1 MRIKVLVSFLVLA
14 MGMNV
19 AFAQEDVRKLPFVSS
34 DVCRDCHAD
43 IHSYWKNSMHANSFN
58 DPIFNTAYQKAIQL
72 DEEAKQ
78 LCLQCHAPVVLL
90 NQDYDTEHDITREG
104 VTCDFCHTIT
114 AISRQGDNFAYEF
127 KLDRTRMGP
136 LKEANSPIHESAYS
150 ELHTKS
156 EFCAGCHEFTNSVG
170 VKLLGTYSEW
180 KRSPYAAEGIQCQNC
195 HMPMTE
201 GLVVRPEVQ
210 KTTGGVNLHDLQGGH
225 SVDKVKAAATVRIK
239 EVQKFPGSVRI
250 SVDVTN
256 KGSGHSIPTGTP
268 SRELLLQVELL
279 SVPENR
285 LIEKK
290 ETCFKKTLIGA
301 NGQILEGDAEIMVGA
316 KKLLSDNRIGP
327 RETRTIHATFVN
339 MPTDTYRIRVKL
351 YYNYLA
357 ETSPGHMQQMLIEM
371 ASEERAVFIQ

>member
-1 MRIKVLVSFLVLA
+1 M
-14 MGMNV
+14 
-19 AFAQEDVRKLPFVSS
+19 
-34 DVCRDCHAD
+34 
-43 IHSYWKNSMHANSFN
+43 
-58 DPIFNTAYQKAIQL
+58 PI
-72 DEEAKQ
+72 
-78 LCLQCHAPVVLL
+78 
-90 NQDYDTEHDITREG
+90 
-104 VTCDFCHTIT
+104 
-114 AISRQGDNFAYEF
+114 
-127 KLDRTRMGP
+127 
-136 LKEANSPIHESAYS
+136 
-150 ELHTKS
+150 
-156 EFCAGCHEFTNSVG
+156 
-170 VKLLGTYSEW
+170 
-180 KRSPYAAEGIQCQNC
+180 
-195 HMPMTE
+195 TE
-201 GLVVRPEVQ
+201 GLVVRSEVK

-339 MPTDTYRIRVKL
+339 MPTDAYRIRVKL

-371 ASEERAVFIQ
+371 ASEERAVFIE